1 MNGDISLI
9 GLLLSVLI
17 YMRMGAASSSNL
29 HSKQLDMTLALQLI
43 HNSLQSPVSV
53 TSKSVQILIMNLEQ
67 PRHVQEC
74 TLYRLW
80 SLASHRKMR
89 CDIYVCPPTPV
100 QCSQTASTAF
110 SVSVEFISC
119 QQDWRLDTVKGIYLV
134 PAIVHCSC
142 LDYINLTFVPFM
154 CLLPSIHPSTDVLG
168 HKLKSRGRWESPIS
182 LMCMFLNLWK
192 ETGSW
197 IPQDAGA

>member
-1 MNGDISLI
+1 MNGDVSLI

-29 HSKQLDMTLALQLI
+29 HSKQLDMALALQLI

-53 TSKSVQILIMNLEQ
+53 MSKSVQILIMNLEQ

-154 CLLPSIHPSTDVLG
+154 CLLPSIHPSI
-168 HKLKSRGRWESPIS
+168 HR
-182 LMCMFLNLWK
+182 C
-192 ETGSW
+192 TGAQAQ
-197 IPQDAGA
+197 I